1 MNLAPKC
8 CLLVANFNL
17 VMFESGAL
25 RYAVFWWVMMGLQS
39 QEVGKIFTR
48 NSRDVGSNFRR
59 GDS

>member
-1 MNLAPKC
+1 M
-8 CLLVANFNL
+8 
-17 VMFESGAL
+17 
-25 RYAVFWWVMMGLQS
+25 AVFWWVMMGLQS